1 MMRASGF
8 HIIVI
13 ISSFLL
19 GVTTHTSR
27 ASALDTLPKHCHFS
41 SKFDQEKRLKSL
53 PVPLKSSGRMYFS
66 CQAGLIW
73 QTQMPIQESL
83 ILTNSDYHFKQ
94 LNESNSLNRKSTTTI
109 EVLDSVEIRFLSRLL
124 IGLMSADKDYIIN
137 NFTVKETTAR
147 SFELTPSDTFISK
160 AINTVNI
167 RRPEDKDSLNIII
180 DQKDGT
186 LINIQSHS
194 AIILESS
201 EHSATCLKNNYEEQL
216 CFALFKP
223 LDFATQLVENT
234 GN

>member
-8 HIIVI
+8 HIIVTI
-13 ISSFLL
+13 CLFLL
-19 GVTTHTSR
+19 SITAHTSH
-27 ASALDTLPKHCHFS
+27 AAALDTLPKHCHFS

-73 QTQMPIQESL
+73 QTQVPIQESL

-94 LNESNSLNRKSTTTI
+94 LSESNSLDKKSATTI
-109 EVLDSVEIRFLSRLL
+109 EILDSVEIRFLSRLL
-124 IGLMSADKDYIIN
+124 IGLMSADKDYINN

-167 RRPEDKDSLNIII
+167 QRPHDEDSLNITI

-186 LINIQSHS
+186 VINIQSHS
-194 AIILESS
+194 AIVIEDS
-201 EHSATCLKNNYEEQL
+201 EHNATCLKNNYEKQL

-234 GN
+234 GS